1 MPYFYLQT
9 TIILLKSSDKKSSE
23 NVNRIGTF
31 FGKDKNF
38 DKIICFF
45 LKNRVHL
52 CYKSSENYENGTFL
66 KKEKRGKF

>member
-1 MPYFYLQT
+1 M
-9 TIILLKSSDKKSSE
+9 IKKVLKMLIE
-23 NVNRIGTF
+23 LELF
-31 FGKDKNF
+31 FEKDKNF